1 MLCGSG
7 HLTVR
12 NHIKGRLGQMTLKKI
27 GWDPSS
33 INQIDSDGDQMIA
46 FLMPTICRFYGIIIQ
61 MYYADHD
68 PPHFHV
74 IYNEYKAVIG
84 ILDFSVLQGDL
95 PPKAL
100 GMVVEWART
109 HRDQLLKDW
118 NLSMQKVPLEQ
129 IAPLE

>member
-1 MLCGSG
+1 
-7 HLTVR
+7 
-12 NHIKGRLGQMTLKKI
+12 
-27 GWDPSS
+27 
-33 INQIDSDGDQMIA
+33 MIA

-118 NLSMQKVPLEQ
+118 NLSLQKVPLEQ